1 VKFDAEA
8 NSDLGVGTGMWI
20 CVSMC
25 VCVYLPSLCMYTA
38 VQKVGVTIDY

>member
-25 VCVYLPSLCMYTA
+25 VCVYISQVYVCTLPF
-38 VQKVGVTIDY
+38 KR